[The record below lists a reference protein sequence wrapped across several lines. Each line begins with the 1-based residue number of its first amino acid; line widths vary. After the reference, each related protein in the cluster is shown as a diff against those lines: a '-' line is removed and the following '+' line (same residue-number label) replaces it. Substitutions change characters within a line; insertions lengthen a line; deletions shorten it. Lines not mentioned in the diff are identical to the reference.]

1 MTSLTLGGC
10 GGSLYTDSRAAI
22 WEGLWVSIIN
32 VVPIAGQND
41 PVLGEVIYEG
51 KHDRG
56 CQKGEE
62 RERGGDTDDT

>member
-51 KHDRG
+51 
-56 CQKGEE
+56 
-62 RERGGDTDDT
+62 TT